1 MKKTPVYASVQRG
14 TWNQSSGAVQHQV
27 RSEGVRWGPK
37 FAARSATFAPEA
49 YSFDVLMLL
58 ILTGRSFA
66 AICMLHFFLP
76 SFSLADFKNR
86 SKIFSAVDRDV
97 TTFRFCFVFCLFV
110 FCSEVN
116 VPLAVVQCICAQFLP
131 VCPVAIEWAC
141 LCKVFL
147 IADY

>member
-49 YSFDVLMLL
+49 YSFDVSLLL

-110 FCSEVN
+110 CLFFALKLMFRWLWYNASAHSFCPFVLWPSNEH
-116 VPLAVVQCICAQFLP
+116 ACARFS
-131 VCPVAIEWAC
+131 W
-141 LCKVFL
+141 
-147 IADY
+147 